1 MVFFSVVC
9 CIGVLKMLTYRV
21 VLMLYVLGAVG
32 VNVGELCSVGSIV
45 CVLGVLGVLC
55 VSWECGEGACW
66 GRA

>member
-1 MVFFSVVC
+1 MLFFSVVC
-9 CIGVLKMLTYRV
+9 CIGVLRVLTYRV

-45 CVLGVLGVLC
+45 CV
-55 VSWECGEGACW
+55 SWECCEGACW